1 MNVKSEIMS
10 DTPLAPLKGGIVEL
24 RIVLAG
30 GGTGG
35 HLYPA
40 IAIAEAFAKRVAN
53 CEFMFIGTAQGL
65 EARVVPQLG
74 YRLELVPVR
83 GLLRKLTLSNLLV
96 PVRLVQSVLRCMKLF
111 REFKPDLIIGTGGYV
126 SGPALLA
133 AWLTR
138 RKFVIQ
144 EQNNFPGLV
153 NRQLGNRANA
163 VFLSFDET
171 RSFFSRQKNIH
182 VVGNPVR
189 ANLQM
194 RSHEQREAAARKW
207 NLDASR
213 TTLLVFGGSQGA
225 RRINELVF
233 ELLPRLMGME
243 SLQILWGTGPSHFEK
258 IAPQVRQHARVAVV
272 PYLDDMNLAYALAD
286 FVVCRSG
293 ASTIFELLL
302 CALPAILIPF
312 PFATADHQTFNARAL
327 ERAGAARLLV
337 EKDLRAEELFEV
349 MRALAMDTRERSR
362 MAEAARMLAR
372 PNAAEEIVE
381 ACLRLMR

>member
-1 MNVKSEIMS
+1 MS
-10 DTPLAPLKGGIVEL
+10 KVAAL
-24 RIVLAG
+24 RLVLAG

-40 IAIAEAFAKRVAN
+40 VAIAEAFAKRSAK
-53 CEFMFIGTAQGL
+53 CEFMFIGTSQGL
-65 EARVVPQLG
+65 EARVIPQLG

-83 GLLRKLTLSNLLV
+83 GLLRKFTLSNLLV
-96 PVRLVQSVLRCMKLF
+96 PIRLLQSVLRCMKLF
-111 REFKPDLIIGTGGYV
+111 RAFQPDLVIGTGGYV

-133 AWLTR
+133 AWLSR

-153 NRQLGNRANA
+153 NRQLGNRAEA
-163 VFLSFDET
+163 VFLSFAES
-171 RSFFSRQKNIH
+171 REFFSKQKNIH

-189 ANLQM
+189 ANLQT
-194 RSHEQREAAARKW
+194 RTNEQRAVAARKW
-207 NLDASR
+207 NLETNR

-225 RRINELVF
+225 RRINELML
-233 ELLPRLMGME
+233 ELLPRLRAIE
-243 SLQILWGTGPSHFEK
+243 SLQILWGVGPSHFDK
-258 IAPQVRQHARVAVV
+258 IAPHVRQYARVAVV

-286 FVVCRSG
+286 FVVCRAG

-337 EKDLRAEELFEV
+337 EKELRAEELFEAI
-349 MRALAMDTRERSR
+349 RSLAADASLR
-362 MAEAARMLAR
+362 MQMSEAARMLAR
-372 PNAAEEIVE
+372 PYAAEEIVE
-381 ACLRLMR
+381 ECSRLLR